1 MKCAMSV
8 QLELA
13 LELQSCS
20 STESQKPFQQLAS
33 RERFRCLAK
42 QEQRGGVRAIKPL
55 TEAL

>member
-13 LELQSCS
+13 LELESCS
-20 STESQKPFQQLAS
+20 STEIPEPSQQLAS

-42 QEQRGGVRAIKPL
+42 QEQGGGLRAIKPL

>member
-13 LELQSCS
+13 LELESCS
-20 STESQKPFQQLAS
+20 STEIPEPSQQLAS

-42 QEQRGGVRAIKPL
+42 QEQGGGVGDQTAD
-55 TEAL
+55 